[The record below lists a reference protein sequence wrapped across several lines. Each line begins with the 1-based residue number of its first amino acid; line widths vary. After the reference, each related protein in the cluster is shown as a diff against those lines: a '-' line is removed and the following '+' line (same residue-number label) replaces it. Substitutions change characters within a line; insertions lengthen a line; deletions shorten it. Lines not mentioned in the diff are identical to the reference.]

1 MTTTELGQIKQ
12 VDVRQ
17 LWLGAGSNETE
28 FARWLSKNLPSL
40 GRPLH
45 LDLERVRLQP
55 PSVGWFGLCILAK
68 EVGSD
73 ATVAIA
79 GQLSRTNH
87 ERLGQLTA
95 YAGANDA
102 RTIIW
107 VAPNFLTEHREAL
120 ESLNRGTP
128 EQIEAYGVEI
138 RAIKIGTS
146 PPAIEFRPVVF
157 AEAWAKRAR
166 AAMFN
171 LTPAVMNRYDF
182 FQPLVE
188 RLWDAGF
195 SNKGSAHQA
204 RYGNEPFAS
213 GFHGVTYYAA
223 YHPDAHETQA
233 SVYLWI
239 SAGSSDKSGRI
250 YDALLCQWRAQFESE
265 IGVFEPDYWGARG
278 MLRRASIGV
287 SRPFSDSR
295 SKQGQEAIRKWMFDT
310 LFKFKEVCDPP
321 LKRVTSEL
329 AAKEE
334 AEANAAESEIDILG
348 DVPSVADDDAA
359 EADTPVQ
366 SKSREED

>member
-1 MTTTELGQIKQ
+1 MTATKLGQIET

-17 LWLGAGSNETE
+17 LWWEAGDTE
-28 FARWLSKNLPSL
+28 FARWLSEHLPLL

-55 PSVGWFGLCILAK
+55 PSVGWFELCILAK

-79 GQLSRTNH
+79 GQLPRTNH
-87 ERLGQLTA
+87 VRLGQLTA

-102 RTIIW
+102 KIVIW
-107 VAPNFLTEHREAL
+107 VAPNFLPEHCEAL
-120 ESLNRGTP
+120 ELLNRGTP
-128 EQIEAYGVEI
+128 EQIEAYGVEL
-138 RAIKIGTS
+138 RAIKIDDS
-146 PPAIEFRPVVF
+146 QPAHEFRPVVF
-157 AEAWAKRAR
+157 ADAWAKRAR

-195 SNKGSAHQA
+195 SNKVSAHQA

-223 YHPDAHETQA
+223 YHPDAHDTQA

-239 SAGSSDKSGRI
+239 AAGSSDKSGMI
-250 YDALLCQWRAQFESE
+250 YDALLCQCRAQFEN
-265 IGVFEPDYWGARG
+265 GNDVFEPDYWGARG
-278 MLRRASIGV
+278 LSRRVSIGV
-287 SRPFSDSR
+287 SRSFSDSR

-310 LFKFKEVCDPP
+310 LFKFKEVCGPT
-321 LKRVTSEL
+321 LERVTRKL
-329 AAKEE
+329 AKKEE
-334 AEANAAESEIDILG
+334 TEANAAESEIDTLG
-348 DVPSVADDDAA
+348 DVPSVAAGDAA
-359 EADTPVQ
+359 EAGTPPPDE
-366 SKSREED
+366 S